1 MPDIPYLS
9 AKASDRVVEQL
20 IRVKVFHVV
29 FTGGEPFLNK
39 KVLFRVIEKLRVA
52 GITVGIN
59 SNLVPLTLNDAKC
72 LKKLGIT
79 SILTSLMGPTSK
91 DHDEIAQFSGAFEKT
106 VRGVHFLQEAEIP
119 LMVNMVVS
127 QKNKH
132 LLKETASFVKSLGIK
147 HFLSTRAGCPGNC
160 SDFSEM
166 SLNLQEFRNYLAD
179 LYKIGQEQQITVG
192 VLESYPL
199 CAIKEIKRYRAFTG
213 RYCLAGVTTLT
224 IATDGNIRPC
234 SHLDVSYGNIFNEEL
249 IDAWGRMQEWRD
261 GSLLPPVCH
270 HCKILARCGGGC
282 RMEAK
287 MRNGSF
293 VTPDPYVM
301 PQDVDYVVQQL
312 AMIERQKGL
321 PLPPVF
327 KLNPKIR
334 WRNENFGSVIFL
346 GPSIAC
352 YLNSAATELLQ
363 ELSSS
368 RVYSTSDFIG
378 RFEGDVQK
386 FLAGLYSRRILLPA

>member
-1 MPDIPYLS
+1 
-9 AKASDRVVEQL
+9 
-20 IRVKVFHVV
+20 
-29 FTGGEPFLNK
+29 
-39 KVLFRVIEKLRVA
+39 
-52 GITVGIN
+52 
-59 SNLVPLTLNDAKC
+59 
-72 LKKLGIT
+72 
-79 SILTSLMGPTSK
+79 
-91 DHDEIAQFSGAFEKT
+91 
-106 VRGVHFLQEAEIP
+106 
-119 LMVNMVVS
+119 
-127 QKNKH
+127 
-132 LLKETASFVKSLGIK
+132 
-147 HFLSTRAGCPGNC
+147 
-160 SDFSEM
+160 
-166 SLNLQEFRNYLAD
+166 
-179 LYKIGQEQQITVG
+179 
-192 VLESYPL
+192 
-199 CAIKEIKRYRAFTG
+199 
-213 RYCLAGVTTLT
+213 
-224 IATDGNIRPC
+224 
-234 SHLDVSYGNIFNEEL
+234 
-249 IDAWGRMQEWRD
+249 
-261 GSLLPPVCH
+261 
-270 HCKILARCGGGC
+270 
-282 RMEAK
+282 MEAK

-346 GPSIAC
+346 GPRLAC